1 MITCQSDCT
10 KSLTNKDKRSP
21 EKTIIL
27 PVPNRVTP
35 TQPIP
40 INKNSNDHLA
50 EMCNFTPSIHST
62 TPPDKYFMQNLRRRM
77 ETV

>member
-1 MITCQSDCT
+1 MITCQSDC
-10 KSLTNKDKRSP
+10 KRSLTKDKRSP
-21 EKTIIL
+21 EKTIRL
-27 PVPNRVTP
+27 PDPSRITP

-40 INKNSNDHLA
+40 IKNGSRDNLA
-50 EMCNFTPSIHST
+50 EMCNFQPHIHSF